1 MTCKLILICKYVYA
15 WICHFFSFPPSLSL
29 LFCLNQY
36 SFWRWALEFLLT
48 TSEIVDMCIALPCFS
63 FSFRSL
69 SSIEIYEEKKKEF
82 ERLTEWD
89 EMRWGGAPSSNTTNS
104 TKFFFFILLFSI
116 ALSCCSSSSN
126 KKKTN
131 CRSSYQI
138 PFDTF
143 ITRENRIVTS
153 RTHPYEYVFLYRNAY
168 HLAVCMWSSM
178 NHDK

>member
-1 MTCKLILICKYVYA
+1 VKLLICASHYCA
-15 WICHFFSFPPSLSL
+15 SLFPFVRCQVSK
-29 LFCLNQY
+29 FMK
-36 SFWRWALEFLLT
+36 R
-48 TSEIVDMCIALPCFS
+48 
-63 FSFRSL
+63 
-69 SSIEIYEEKKKEF
+69 KKKEF

-168 HLAVCMWSSM
+168 HLGVCMWSST